1 MHSLRKWLYYGIKG
15 KEEFDMAQPKSP
27 MEILA
32 LLDKSNCRQ
41 CNEPTCMA
49 FAAQVFKGKRSL
61 GECPKLDP
69 SVVEQYEGSSD
80 EGEGEEKPR
89 TSQEE
94 VEAHVRHLKQKV
106 REMDISAVAEKVG
119 GIFENGRL
127 TIKVLGK
134 DFRVYPDGTLSAEI
148 HTNPWVSVPVLTYIT
163 QGAGKDPTG
172 SWVPFRE
179 LRQGSAWAGLFRQ
192 RCEKPLKQI
201 ADSDYDLF
209 VDLLD
214 VFNGR
219 PVEHLDADI
228 ARVFYV
234 LPKVPILICYW
245 PAEEDFESNL
255 NIFFDEAANENL
267 NLASINALGAGLAR
281 MFEKLAEKH
290 STRPAP
296 MAAGS

>member
-1 MHSLRKWLYYGIKG
+1 
-15 KEEFDMAQPKSP
+15 MARLKSP
-27 MEILA
+27 MDILK

-49 FAAQVFKGKRSL
+49 FAAQVFKGKKSL
-61 GECPKLDP
+61 NDCPKLDQ
-69 SVVEQYEGSSD
+69 SIIEQYGESD
-80 EGEGEEKPR
+80 ESDKDTERPR
-89 TSQEE
+89 TSEEE
-94 VEAHVRHLKQKV
+94 VEAYVESLKQKV
-106 REMDISAVAEKVG
+106 REIDLPSVAEKLG
-119 GIFENGRL
+119 GVYKYGRL
-127 TIKVLGK
+127 TVKVLGK
-134 DFRVYPDGTLSAEI
+134 DFSVYPDGTLSADI

-163 QGAGKDPTG
+163 EGAGRDITG
-172 SWVPFRE
+172 KWLPFRE
-179 LRQGSAWAGLFRQ
+179 LEGGSAWAGLFRQ

-201 ADSDYDLF
+201 ADNEYDLF

-234 LPKVPILICYW
+234 LPKVAIMICYW

-255 NIFFDEAANENL
+255 QIYFDEAANENL
-267 NLASINALGAGLAR
+267 NVASINALGSGLGR

-290 STRPAP
+290 STRQPFALNQ
-296 MAAGS
+296 